1 MLAGLCKRAK
11 IKRYFSTTCR
21 KTCKLKYNRLINMLF
36 MEIKYQMLMTQ
47 MFCKRSLNVC
57 ISCGLHLVLRIRSE
71 RWKCTP
77 NWNKPTNTLNT
88 YNKTMSIVLD
98 THKCRAYCCYRV
110 ESGAVTTDQ
119 SGQVLVWA
127 ERYSNDYVFG
137 LN

>member
-1 MLAGLCKRAK
+1 MFVFYAGSTLYSGYEANVESVRRTEISLPTML
-11 IKRYFSTTCR
+11 
-21 KTCKLKYNRLINMLF
+21 
-36 MEIKYQMLMTQ
+36 
-47 MFCKRSLNVC
+47 
-57 ISCGLHLVLRIRSE
+57 
-71 RWKCTP
+71 
-77 NWNKPTNTLNT
+77 NK

-137 LN
+137 LI